1 MTNKMKNRKKIS
13 RCEGLDVFPNLSSVI
28 LLLLL
33 SYTNPVKSAVAMAL
47 KERLLVTRNVE
58 TILGWPSD
66 TFSVDF
72 RAADDTGRG
81 QDLRNFP
88 HTVLVFIPGNPGL
101 VEWYLPMFVQLVER
115 LGPGFAARGVSN
127 AGHSTKS
134 DSAVN
139 VEQWKDS
146 PDRDISI
153 PWTVDGQ
160 VYHKCAYMDT
170 VVHEL
175 NALEKQWGF
184 PESAESPRFIFV
196 SHSIGVHFTQ
206 RLCILRPSILARTR
220 LLINLMPFTRMKAPR
235 SKQRLLDFVA
245 ANPEQTIRV
254 HQGLMQILQQM
265 PFQWVDL
272 LMQGTMKDKDGR
284 KLAVELVR
292 QPAFARN
299 FFSLGLEEIRDVPE
313 EFDVS

>member
-1 MTNKMKNRKKIS
+1 MSWK
-13 RCEGLDVFPNLSSVI
+13 D
-28 LLLLL
+28 
-33 SYTNPVKSAVAMAL
+33 
-47 KERLLVTRNVE
+47 RLRVTRNVE
-58 TILGWPSD
+58 TIMGWPSD

-72 RAADDTGRG
+72 RAGH
-81 QDLRNFP
+81 DLQNFP

-101 VEWYLPMFVQLVER
+101 VEWYLPMFLQLVER

-139 VEQWKDS
+139 VEQWKNS

-160 VYHKCAYMDT
+160 VYHKCAYLDN
-170 VVHEL
+170 VVYEFNTL
-175 NALEKQWGF
+175 QKQWGYS
-184 PESAESPRFIFV
+184 ESAESPRFIFI

-206 RLCILRPSILARTR
+206 RLFVLRPSILKRTR
-220 LLINLMPFTRMKAPR
+220 LLISLMPFTRMKAPR

-254 HQGLMQILQQM
+254 HQGLMRILQQM
-265 PFQWVDL
+265 PFHWVDI

-284 KLAVELVR
+284 KVAVELVR

-313 EFDVS
+313 QFDVSKMTD

>member
-1 MTNKMKNRKKIS
+1 MSWK
-13 RCEGLDVFPNLSSVI
+13 D
-28 LLLLL
+28 
-33 SYTNPVKSAVAMAL
+33 
-47 KERLLVTRNVE
+47 RLRVTRNVE
-58 TILGWPSD
+58 SILGWPSD

-72 RAADDTGRG
+72 RAADACNGHA
-81 QDLRNFP
+81 LRNFP

-139 VEQWKDS
+139 VEQWQNS

-170 VVHEL
+170 VAHEFNTL
-175 NALEKQWGF
+175 KKQWGF

-206 RLCILRPSILARTR
+206 RLFILRPSILERTR
-220 LLINLMPFTRMKAPR
+220 LLISLMPFTRMKAPR
-235 SKQRLLDFVA
+235 SKQRLLDFAA

-254 HQGLMQILQQM
+254 HQGLMRILQQM
-265 PFQWVDL
+265 PFQWVDI

-284 KLAVELVR
+284 KVAVELVR

-313 EFDVS
+313 EFDVSRWLLEF

>member
-1 MTNKMKNRKKIS
+1 MPWKDQLR
-13 RCEGLDVFPNLSSVI
+13 
-28 LLLLL
+28 
-33 SYTNPVKSAVAMAL
+33 
-47 KERLLVTRNVE
+47 VTRNVE

-72 RAADDTGRG
+72 CAAGAG
-81 QDLRNFP
+81 ESHLKQFP

-101 VEWYLPMFVQLVER
+101 VEWYLPMFTQLVER
-115 LGPGFAARGVSN
+115 LGPGFAARGCSN

-146 PDRDISI
+146 PERDVSI

-160 VYHKCAYMDT
+160 VYHKCAHMDAI
-170 VVHEL
+170 VDEL
-175 NALEKQWGF
+175 NALKEQWRF
-184 PESAESPRFIFV
+184 PESVESPRFIFV

-206 RLCILRPSILARTR
+206 RLCILRPRMLERTR
-220 LLINLMPFTRMKAPR
+220 LFINLMPFIRMKAPR

-254 HQGLMQILQQM
+254 HEALMRILQRL
-265 PFQWVDL
+265 PLHWVDL
-272 LMQGTMKDKDGR
+272 LMQGTMQDKDGR
-284 KLAVELVR
+284 KVAVELVR
-292 QPAFARN
+292 EPAFARN

-313 EFDVS
+313 EFDVRK

>member
-1 MTNKMKNRKKIS
+1 M
-13 RCEGLDVFPNLSSVI
+13 
-28 LLLLL
+28 
-33 SYTNPVKSAVAMAL
+33 
-47 KERLLVTRNVE
+47 TRNVE

-66 TFSVDF
+66 TFSVEF
-72 RAADDTGRG
+72 DTGKG
-81 QDLRNFP
+81 DDFRNFP

-101 VEWYLPMFVQLVER
+101 LEWYLPMFAQLVER

-127 AGHSTKS
+127 AGHSTLS

-139 VEQWKDS
+139 VEQWKNS

-170 VVHEL
+170 VLQEF
-175 NALEKQWGF
+175 NALKKQWGF

-196 SHSIGVHFTQ
+196 SHSIGVHFTH
-206 RLCILRPSILARTR
+206 RLFILRPNILERTR
-220 LLINLMPFTRMKAPR
+220 LLISLMPFTRMKTPR
-235 SKQRLLDFVA
+235 SKQRLLDVVA
-245 ANPEQTIRV
+245 AHPEQTIRV
-254 HQGLMQILQQM
+254 HQGLMRILQHM
-265 PFQWVDL
+265 PLQWVDL
-272 LMQGTMKDKDGR
+272 LMQGAMKDKDGR
-284 KLAVELVR
+284 KVAVELVR